1 MKKSL
6 LTLLLLINLTA
17 FSQTDTTGKQIA
29 KDAWVANVENRNK
42 PMPIW
47 DNNGNI
53 VGFTAILLST
63 LLCTQYLYK
72 THILRKV
79 NQDKAKC
86 QTNL

>member
-6 LTLLLLINLTA
+6 LTLLLLINLTS

-47 DNNGNI
+47 DNEGNI
-53 VGFTAILLST
+53 VGFIAVLFMFGFYYRNK
-63 LLCTQYLYK
+63 TQRFK
-72 THILRKV
+72 FGI
-79 NQDKAKC
+79 
-86 QTNL
+86 

>member
-29 KDAWVANVENRNK
+29 KDAWIANTENRNK

-47 DNNGNI
+47 DNEGNVVRFI
-53 VGFTAILLST
+53 AVLLMFGF
-63 LLCTQYLYK
+63 YYK
-72 THILRKV
+72 NYNANRRRFGV
-79 NQDKAKC
+79 
-86 QTNL
+86 

>member
-29 KDAWVANVENRNK
+29 KDAWIANTENRNK

-47 DNNGNI
+47 DNEGNV
-53 VGFTAILLST
+53 VGFIAVLLMFGF
-63 LLCTQYLYK
+63 
-72 THILRKV
+72 
-79 NQDKAKC
+79 
-86 QTNL
+86 

>member
-6 LTLLLLINLTA
+6 LTLLLLINLTV

-47 DNNGNI
+47 DNEGNI
-53 VGFTAILLST
+53 VGFIAVLFMFGLYYRNK
-63 LLCTQYLYK
+63 TQRFK
-72 THILRKV
+72 FGI
-79 NQDKAKC
+79 
-86 QTNL
+86 

>member
-29 KDAWVANVENRNK
+29 KDAWIANTENRNK

-47 DNNGNI
+47 DNEGNV
-53 VGFTAILLST
+53 VGFIAVLLMFEFYYRNK
-63 LLCTQYLYK
+63 TQRFK
-72 THILRKV
+72 FGM
-79 NQDKAKC
+79 
-86 QTNL
+86 